1 MCIRF
6 IQLNYIICVTLNF
19 FRIQNKNTV
28 FMIINEQLA
37 REYYIFMVG
46 GSFSIEI
53 IFTSFDTIT
62 T

>member
-1 MCIRF
+1 
-6 IQLNYIICVTLNF
+6 
-19 FRIQNKNTV
+19 
-28 FMIINEQLA
+28 MIINEQLA

>member
-19 FRIQNKNTV
+19 FRVQNKNTV